1 MNKKLI
7 KIVPSA
13 VFLIGILSYGSF
25 VLLKRN
31 GMTNNS
37 HVNKKTFIL
46 EKYET
51 ELYRLDE
58 AQINNLIA
66 NGNQNKGDLSYKIID
81 TTEDALGNIKIYL
94 VEVTNNNDSPGL
106 KQSEGIIAVDK
117 KTGALLIDF
126 ESVWGY
132 FHHDKD
138 FDLNMKYRD
147 IKNIVKDIDN
157 DGKVEITINKET
169 NNHDKIFMDI
179 YRLSGGGFEYFKTGQ

>member
-1 MNKKLI
+1 MNKI
-7 KIVPSA
+7 ITA
-13 VFLIGILSYGSF
+13 IFLIGILSFGSF

-31 GMTNNS
+31 GITTNNS
-37 HVNKKTFIL
+37 NVNKKTFIL

-58 AQINNLIA
+58 AQINNLIT
-66 NGNQNKGDLSYKIID
+66 NGNQKKGDLSYKIID

-117 KTGALLIDF
+117 KTGAMLIDF
-126 ESVWGY
+126 DSVWGY

-147 IKNIVKDIDN
+147 IKDIVRRIDN
-157 DGKVEITINKET
+157 DGNIEITINKET
-169 NNHDKIFMDI
+169 PGHDAIYQDI
-179 YRLSGGGFEYFKTGQ
+179 YGLSDNGFEYLRSL